1 MIREDATQNN
11 RSFLEV
17 QLLRIISPMNLTGVN
32 GAYIYANRN
41 RNKNN
46 GNQTHYTR
54 LFLLRV
60 HSNDEGNKLLYLME
74 TRNQNRDLWKMNV
87 EHRDNGML
95 TIGTIFR
102 ILAPR
107 PVESFMVGDIPLVV
121 SKFPCILMET
131 PSKFK
136 EVKVDNQVE
145 GNGAFAFV
153 SKEMTLELSGL
164 TPVTTSCSGLFCDRQ
179 RIDDWNGTDRGCGC
193 YAMHHRRSSIAFQF
207 DVCLHNPFTGQ
218 SLTMS
223 NFSSN
228 AFTSLF
234 LTESIS
240 PSILL
245 QQLQFTDAFFKME
258 DTVNSIVNL
267 VNRNGG
273 FTVIGW
279 YKRGVINDKSLVSK
293 SAGSNTFNSNNANE
307 TVQVDNGE
315 VTFHI
320 TQIVPDDSSFYDHN
334 SRSGKALANLQFD
347 VSTIA

>member
-1 MIREDATQNN
+1 MVEESGTSVDILKRGGGPYIEERPNQKQKTGGIEEDDEESSYEESHEIEELNPIDHNQITVLSRLTRVSLSNMIREDATQNN

-121 SKFPCILMET
+121 SKFPCFLMET
-131 PSKFK
+131 PS
-136 EVKVDNQVE
+136 
-145 GNGAFAFV
+145 
-153 SKEMTLELSGL
+153 
-164 TPVTTSCSGLFCDRQ
+164 
-179 RIDDWNGTDRGCGC
+179 
-193 YAMHHRRSSIAFQF
+193 
-207 DVCLHNPFTGQ
+207 
-218 SLTMS
+218 
-223 NFSSN
+223 
-228 AFTSLF
+228 
-234 LTESIS
+234 
-240 PSILL
+240 
-245 QQLQFTDAFFKME
+245 
-258 DTVNSIVNL
+258 
-267 VNRNGG
+267 
-273 FTVIGW
+273 
-279 YKRGVINDKSLVSK
+279 
-293 SAGSNTFNSNNANE
+293 
-307 TVQVDNGE
+307 
-315 VTFHI
+315 
-320 TQIVPDDSSFYDHN
+320 
-334 SRSGKALANLQFD
+334 
-347 VSTIA
+347 